1 MEEFFT
7 RQRANDGVKLPLYHP
22 DGSVSDH
29 WMVVRGIDSDIFREA
44 EAQARRQAIEIVQI
58 EDKAERDS
66 RIRES
71 ELSCIAVLV
80 ADWSFESECTV
91 ENVIKFLREA
101 PQIAD
106 MVNRFAARR
115 SEFFA
120 KKSNSSVHGSKQ
132 SLSSKRPRKARKLNS
147 ETT

>member
-22 DGSVSDH
+22 DGSASDH
-29 WMVVRGIDSDIFREA
+29 WLVVRGIDSDIFRET
-44 EAQARRQAIEIVQI
+44 EAKAKRKAIEVAQI
-58 EDKAERDS
+58 KDEKERTLQ
-66 RIRES
+66 IRES
-71 ELSCIAVLV
+71 ELVCIAALI
-80 ADWSFESECTV
+80 AGWSFEKECTAD
-91 ENVIKFLREA
+91 NVIDFLREA

-106 MVNRFAARR
+106 QVNRFAARR
-115 SEFFA
+115 SEFYV
-120 KKSNSSVHGSKQ
+120 KKSDSSVLGSKQ